1 MDSHDQSVSA
11 LFDRSLLTVFQG
23 IQKGVD
29 RKFISLSPSIQLL
42 LGYSP
47 EYFQSDSRAF
57 FATIHPEDRNLFIRG
72 WEHQSLEV
80 PYLVSLEYRLRTEK
94 GSYVWI
100 REESLVSL
108 VNDRHEKVFH
118 GVMMAESVA
127 GRITQELD
135 RWDREIKSLTENLPD
150 IVGRV
155 DRQLRLLYLN
165 RAWGSQDVL
174 PPEQYLGK
182 AVGEFGLSPTVMG
195 IFEQKIQEAFTHG
208 VPIVFEVSQPVGK
221 SANIFEFRLFPESPD
236 TGRIKTV
243 LVVCRDITEVRTN
256 QLAFQESEEKFRQL
270 AETIDSVFWIWDAE
284 IQRIIYV
291 SPAYEKL
298 WGGNSQMLMN
308 NPFDWL
314 TMVVPEDRGRVENLF
329 LKRMGLKSLDIEYRI
344 HTKESDVRWIHN
356 RTFPMHGAD
365 GPKSRVMGIA
375 QDITERKKWEEER
388 LRSAKLESLGL
399 LAGGLAHDFNNLLT
413 TILGQVSLAKL
424 SLEPTHPLY
433 VRLIEAEKASTRA
446 QEIAGQLLTF
456 SRGGIPIK
464 KVVTLESLIEDN
476 VRLVLAGSN
485 VRPVFHI
492 YEPLHFVSVDAGQI
506 CQVIHNLVINARQA
520 MGQGGECT
528 VHAYNISSD
537 ELPHADF
544 VYQEPPHAHW
554 VRIDIVDQGAGIS
567 PDHLDKIFDPYFTTK
582 PTGSGLGLA
591 TSYSIMRNHGGML
604 LVDSQLGAGAK
615 FSLLLPAIVGSEVTQ
630 EAAQGEF
637 HRGDGKI
644 LIMDD
649 EVQIRRVLGEMV
661 ETCGYSYQTAKDGRE
676 ALQIFHE
683 AQERGDPFSAVILD
697 LTVPGGMGGK
707 EVIGE
712 LRELDPHVKGIVVS
726 GYSNDPVLAHF
737 REYGFKGRVAKPFN
751 LVDLSNVL
759 NAVLKESPFK

>member
-1 MDSHDQSVSA
+1 M
-11 LFDRSLLTVFQG
+11 
-23 IQKGVD
+23 
-29 RKFISLSPSIQLL
+29 
-42 LGYSP
+42 
-47 EYFQSDSRAF
+47 
-57 FATIHPEDRNLFIRG
+57 FIRG
-72 WEHQSLEV
+72 WENQFLEV
-80 PYLVSLEYRLRTEK
+80 PFLVSLEYRLLTEK
-94 GSYVWI
+94 GGYVWV
-100 REESLVSL
+100 REESFVSL
-108 VNDRHEKVFH
+108 VNDQHEKVFQ
-118 GVMMAESVA
+118 GVLMGEGARNRVSL
-127 GRITQELD
+127 ELD
-135 RWDREIKSLTENLPD
+135 RWDREIQSLTENLPD
-150 IVGRV
+150 IIGRV
-155 DRQLRLLYLN
+155 DRHMRLLYLN
-165 RAWGSQDVL
+165 RAWDSRTVL
-174 PPEQYLGK
+174 PPETYLGK
-182 AVGEFGLSPTVMG
+182 PLGEFGLSSAVMG
-195 IFEQKIQEAFTHG
+195 IFVQKIQETFENGA
-208 VPIVFEVSQPVGK
+208 PNVFEISQPTGQT
-221 SANIFEFRLFPESPD
+221 STLFECRLLPESMES
-236 TGRIKTV
+236 GRIKTV
-243 LVVCRDITEVRTN
+243 LLVCRDITEARTN
-256 QLAFQESEEKFRQL
+256 QIAFQESEEKFRQL
-270 AETIDSVFWIWDAE
+270 AETIDSVFWIWDAA

-298 WGGNSQMLMN
+298 WGGNSQKLMN

-314 TMVVPEDRGRVENLF
+314 TMVVPDDRRRVENLF

-344 HTKESDVRWIHN
+344 TTKQSDIRWIHN
-356 RTFPMHGAD
+356 RTFPMQGVD
-365 GPKSRVMGIA
+365 GPKNRVMGIA
-375 QDITERKKWEEER
+375 QDVTERKKWEEER
-388 LRSAKLESLGL
+388 LRNAKLESLGL

-413 TILGQVSLAKL
+413 TILGQVSLAKFG
-424 SLEPTHPLY
+424 LEPSHPLY
-433 VRLIEAEKASTRA
+433 VRLTEAEKASTRA

-456 SRGGIPIK
+456 SKGGIPIK
-464 KVVTLESLIEDN
+464 RVLTLGNLIEDN

-485 VRPVFHI
+485 VRPVLQIH
-492 YEPLHFVSVDAGQI
+492 EPLHYVSVDAGQI

-544 VYQEPPHAHW
+544 VHQDPPQPQW
-554 VRIDIVDQGAGIS
+554 VRIDILDQGVGIS

-604 LVDSQLGAGAK
+604 LVDSRVGSGAK
-615 FSLLLPAIVGSEVTQ
+615 FSMLLPAIIGSEVAEESEPNQ
-630 EAAQGEF
+630 F

-649 EVQIRRVLGEMV
+649 ELQIRRVLGEMV
-661 ETCGYSYQTAKDGRE
+661 ETCGYCYQTAKDGRE

-707 EVIGE
+707 EVIGK

-737 REYGFKGRVAKPFN
+737 KEYGFKGRVAKPFN

-759 NAVLKESPFK
+759 NTVLNDSTLK

>member
-1 MDSHDQSVSA
+1 MDSLDLSLPPS
-11 LFDRSLLTVFQG
+11 FDRSPLIVYQG
-23 IQKGVD
+23 LQKGVD
-29 RKFISLSPSIQLL
+29 RKFISLSPSIESL
-42 LGYSP
+42 LGFSP
-47 EYFQSDSRAF
+47 EYFQSDFRAF
-57 FATIHPEDRNLFIRG
+57 FATIHPEDRNLFIRE
-72 WEHQSLEV
+72 WEYQSLEV
-80 PYLVSLEYRLRTEK
+80 PYMVSLEYRLLTEK
-94 GSYVWI
+94 GAYVWV
-100 REESLVSL
+100 REESLVSM
-108 VNDRHEKVFH
+108 VNEQHEKVFQ
-118 GVMMAESVA
+118 GVLMGEGAPDRVS
-127 GRITQELD
+127 QELD
-135 RWDREIKSLTENLPD
+135 RWDHEIKSLTENLPD

-155 DRQLRLLYLN
+155 DRQMRLLYLN
-165 RAWGSQDVL
+165 RAWDSLEIL
-174 PPEQYLGK
+174 PPEKYLGK
-182 AVGEFGLSPTVMG
+182 PLGEFGLSSAVMG
-195 IFEQKIQEAFTHG
+195 IFEEKIRG
-208 VPIVFEVSQPVGK
+208 VFDLGDPIVFEISQPIGQN
-221 SANIFEFRLFPESPD
+221 SRIFEFRLFPESME

-243 LVVCRDITEVRTN
+243 LVVCRDITEARTHR
-256 QLAFQESEEKFRQL
+256 LAFQESEEKFRQL

-298 WGGNSQMLMN
+298 WGGNAEKLMN

-314 TMVVPEDRGRVENLF
+314 SMVVPDDRGRVENLF

-344 HTKESDVRWIHN
+344 SPKQSDIRWIHN
-356 RTFPMHGAD
+356 RTFPMHGVD
-365 GPKSRVMGIA
+365 GPKNRVMGIA
-375 QDITERKKWEEER
+375 QDVTERKKWEEER

-413 TILGQVSLAKL
+413 TILGQVSLAKFGL
-424 SLEPTHPLY
+424 DPSHPLY

-456 SRGGIPIK
+456 SKGGVPIK
-464 KVVTLESLIEDN
+464 RVLTLGSLIEDN

-492 YEPLHFVSVDAGQI
+492 YEPLAYVSVDAGQI

-528 VHAYNISSD
+528 IHAYNISSD

-544 VYQEPPHAHW
+544 VHQEPRHSQW
-554 VRIDIVDQGAGIS
+554 VRIDIVDQGIGVS

-582 PTGSGLGLA
+582 ATGSGLGLA

-604 LVDSQLGAGAK
+604 LVDSQVGSGAK
-615 FSLLLPAIVGSEVTQ
+615 FSMLLPAIVGSEVTQ
-630 EAAQGEF
+630 EMVPDQF

-649 EVQIRRVLGEMV
+649 ELQIRRVLGEMV

-676 ALQIFHE
+676 ALQVFHE
-683 AQERGDPFSAVILD
+683 ALERGTPFSAVILD

-737 REYGFKGRVAKPFN
+737 KEYGFKGRVAKPFN

-759 NAVLKESPFK
+759 NAVLNDS